1 MDKLFYR
8 CKKCLFPS
16 TKPDLHF
23 DEKGICMACK
33 YVDYYKKIDCQKRE
47 KEFFELIDKIF

>member
-23 DEKGICMACK
+23 DGKGICMACIH
-33 YVDYYKKIDCQKRE
+33 VDYY
-47 KEFFELIDKIF
+47 

>member
-23 DEKGICMACK
+23 DEKIICMACK
-33 YVDYYKKIDCQKRE
+33 YVDYYKKIDWQKRE
-47 KEFFELIDKIF
+47 KEFFKLIDKIF

>member
-1 MDKLFYR
+1 MNKLFYR
-8 CKKCLFPS
+8 CKGCLFPS

-47 KEFFELIDKIF
+47 KEFFKLIDKIF

>member
-23 DEKGICMACK
+23 DEKGICMTCK
-33 YVDYYKKIDCQKRE
+33 YVDYYKKIDWQKRE
-47 KEFFELIDKIF
+47 KEFFERIAKIF